1 MSHGVDPCVSEGGPR
16 GRTATAEIVAANRSK
31 DGATRTGNRAARDQP
46 YIKCKP
52 WARLACPPPA
62 RRRAQ
67 IRKSKAFSRLRSGF
81 HRRNGASTA
90 RLERMLREAGPQ
102 RGRPESRF
110 HDGN

>member
-16 GRTATAEIVAANRSK
+16 GRTATAENVAANRSK
-31 DGATRTGNRAARDQP
+31 DGATRTGNRAARDRP

-90 RLERMLREAGPQ
+90 RLERMLRKAGQQ
-102 RGRPESRF
+102 RGRPESQF